1 LDYQTD
7 LRKKAIERRDGSGL
21 DKDRNIRNKMISTTY
36 VLCVYSIVASIIILI
51 LSVLY
56 HGCGLQP
63 SIQDNAGLVDEKVEY
78 EIGFIN
84 ESVNNDECSCWPSL
98 ELTVLEVLVMG
109 VLSIVGTG
117 LLIKLMIHT
126 RLWIMKKAAAVKQ
139 TKRTKAEKMRK
150 SILEEYRAGFPVQS
164 GVQEDLCIEQGKEEL
179 C

>member
-1 LDYQTD
+1 
-7 LRKKAIERRDGSGL
+7 
-21 DKDRNIRNKMISTTY
+21 MISTTY
-36 VLCVYSIVASIIILI
+36 MLLLYSIIASIIILI

-84 ESVNNDECSCWPSL
+84 QSVNNDECSCWPSL
-98 ELTVLEVLVMG
+98 ELTVLEVLVMA

-126 RLWIMKKAAAVKQ
+126 RLWIMKKAAVVKQ
-139 TKRTKAEKMRK
+139 RKMTKAEKMRTF
-150 SILEEYRAGFPVQS
+150 ILEEYRAGFPVQS